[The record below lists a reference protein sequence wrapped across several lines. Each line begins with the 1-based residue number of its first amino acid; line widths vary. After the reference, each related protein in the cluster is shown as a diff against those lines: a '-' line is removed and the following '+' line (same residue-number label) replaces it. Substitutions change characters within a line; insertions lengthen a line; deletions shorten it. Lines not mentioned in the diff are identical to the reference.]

1 VTTQSEKAT
10 AIDYMVC
17 PFTPGL
23 LQRSAMG
30 NEAARSTH
38 ESSPIKF
45 PAHFMAGM
53 HVPEYI
59 EFMDECGIQQSLVA
73 SVKFGTIFDAPSRL
87 TWDVTADEISA
98 IVEQA
103 PDRLR
108 GVYGINPLTRMD
120 GVREMERTVR
130 DHGFVGAYIHP
141 YEFGPINHRMWY
153 PFFTKAI
160 ELDIPVI
167 AQIGHS
173 GGIHHS
179 SYARP
184 ILVDDVACDLPEL
197 KFVASHTGWPWVE
210 ELIAAAWKHPNVY
223 IGTAAHMPKYWDAS
237 LVRFINSRGQDK
249 VMWGTDIPFYD
260 GRRMLEQLGSLDLRE
275 GALAKLLC
283 GNARRVF
290 KL

>member
-1 VTTQSEKAT
+1 MTTK
-10 AIDYMVC
+10 AIDYLVC
-17 PFTPGL
+17 PFTPEL
-23 LQRSAMG
+23 LERHRQG
-30 NEAARSTH
+30 NRASERTEEST
-38 ESSPIKF
+38 PIKF
-45 PAHFMAGM
+45 PANFMAGLT
-53 HVPEYI
+53 VPEYVA
-59 EFMDECGIQQSLVA
+59 FMDECGIETSLVA
-73 SVKFGTIFDAPSRL
+73 SVKFGTIYDAHSPL
-87 TWDVTADEISA
+87 TTDVSADEIHA
-98 IVEQA
+98 VVTQA

-108 GVYGINPLTRMD
+108 ALYGINPVTRMD
-120 GVREMERTVR
+120 GVREMERAVR
-130 DHGFVGAYIHP
+130 DYGFVGAYIHP
-141 YEFGPINHRMWY
+141 YEFGPVNHRMWY
-153 PFFTKAI
+153 PFYAKAC
-160 ELDIPVI
+160 ELDVPVI

-179 SYARP
+179 SHARP

-260 GRRMLEQLGSLDLRE
+260 GRRMRREVDELGLRDE
-275 GALAKLLC
+275 AEAKLLYA
-283 GNARRVF
+283 NAARVF